1 MTIWIE
7 QLSGHYAVQIRT
19 RFEQLPVRL
28 GRSYASDFIVEDA
41 SAAPEHLTIAI
52 DPNGGLLASTV
63 GEVTFE
69 ILDDPQARQKASIDG
84 NTVIRIGKTLLRVR
98 SEADVLELPECKTA
112 PAGKAVSKYLRPG
125 LFFPILPILLGIA
138 LFALC
143 NWLADTEASGFTHYF
158 VDRLALLYGI
168 VPWVGHWALLSNA
181 FAGDSRISR
190 HLLITGLGL
199 SALALVKL
207 ALPLLSSGLAVGLTG
222 WFDLPLSALVIGAT
236 LMAHIAEVANGR
248 RILPAVA
255 LSMFAI
261 CIAIGAGWY
270 QDRQKAQLHARTP
283 MPGLSP
289 AKVRLAAIQD
299 RAEVLTQLGKIE
311 TLAAEELKAPLP
323 DELR

>member
-1 MTIWIE
+1 MSIWIE
-7 QLSGHYAVQIRT
+7 QLSGPHAVQIRT
-19 RFEQLPVRL
+19 RFELLPVHL

-41 SAAPEHLTIAI
+41 SAAPEHMTISS
-52 DPNGGLLASTV
+52 DSDGGLLASAV
-63 GEVTFE
+63 GDATFE
-69 ILDDPQARQKASIDG
+69 ILDDPQTRQQARIDG

-98 SEADVLELPECKTA
+98 CEADVLELPECQTA
-112 PAGKAVSKYLRPG
+112 PAGKALSEYLQPG
-125 LFFPILPILLGIA
+125 LFFSMLPILLGIT

-207 ALPLLSSGLAVGLTG
+207 ALPLLSSGFAVGLTG
-222 WFDLPLSALVIGAT
+222 WLDLPLSALVIGAT

-261 CIAIGAGWY
+261 CIATGAGWY

>member
-1 MTIWIE
+1 MIIWIE
-7 QLSGHYAVQIRT
+7 QLSGQHAVQIRT
-19 RFEQLPVRL
+19 RFELLPVRL
-28 GRSYASDFIVEDA
+28 GRSYANDFIVEDA
-41 SAAPEHLTIAI
+41 GAAREHMTISS
-52 DPNGGLLASTV
+52 DPDGGLLASAV
-63 GEVTFE
+63 GEATFE
-69 ILDDPQARQKASIDG
+69 ILDDPQARQLARIDG
-84 NTVIRIGKTLLRVR
+84 NTVIRIGKILLRVR

-112 PAGKAVSKYLRPG
+112 PAGKTVSEYLRAG
-125 LFFPILPILLGIA
+125 LFFSMLPILLGIA
-138 LFALC
+138 LFALR
-143 NWLADTEASGFTHYF
+143 NWLADTDASGFSHYF

-190 HLLITGLGL
+190 HLLVTGLGL

-222 WFDLPLSALVIGAT
+222 WLDLPLSALVIGAT
-236 LMAHIAEVANGR
+236 LIAHIAEVANGR

-261 CIAIGAGWY
+261 CVATGAGWY

-311 TLAAEELKAPLP
+311 TLATEELKAPLP